1 MCHIKFRVTL
11 SANERAELK
20 IIVTDKNNS
29 KLSSRRAYLLVSL
42 YDALTPALSDDNA
55 AKAPVMKPSTL
66 QRVRGIFVLEGFVAA
81 LQGKPRTDPPTPP
94 KMDGELDARLVHLA
108 CSMPQKTM
116 SAGVCGCSPRD
127 LWSWPIPRGSP
138 GRRFAACSEK
148 RTQALAK
155 SILYDRRGCKCRI
168 CVRNGGGVLEVYHQ
182 PYNPMYPVVWMD
194 ESPCQLIGEAGKP
207 FRDSN
212 GVEHVDYQ
220 YVRSGVA
227 SVLAALEPLAGLRPI
242 SVRDSHKT
250 ADFVEFMREIAVIY
264 PLADKITVVMDNLS
278 THKKSGYYKCMPPQA
293 AKELADRFEFGF
305 TPKHGSWI
313 NMAEIGLRI
322 LKKECLG
329 KRMPDKATMEDQK
342 DAWFADKNN
351 TSKKTDWQ
359 FPIEDARVKLKRLY
373 QNLGV

>member
-1 MCHIKFRVTL
+1 MC
-11 SANERAELK
+11 
-20 IIVTDKNNS
+20 
-29 KLSSRRAYLLVSL
+29 
-42 YDALTPALSDDNA
+42 
-55 AKAPVMKPSTL
+55 
-66 QRVRGIFVLEGFVAA
+66 EG
-81 LQGKPRTDPPTPP
+81 L
-94 KMDGELDARLVHLA
+94 
-108 CSMPQKTM
+108 
-116 SAGVCGCSPRD
+116 
-127 LWSWPIPRGSP
+127 
-138 GRRFAACSEK
+138 
-148 RTQALAK
+148 
-155 SILYDRRGCKCRI
+155 
-168 CVRNGGGVLEVYHQ
+168 
-182 PYNPMYPVVWMD
+182 
-194 ESPCQLIGEAGKP
+194 
-207 FRDSN
+207 
-212 GVEHVDYQ
+212 
-220 YVRSGVA
+220 
-227 SVLAALEPLAGLRPI
+227 
-242 SVRDSHKT
+242 KT
-250 ADFVEFMREIAVIY
+250 ANFVEFMREIAVIY